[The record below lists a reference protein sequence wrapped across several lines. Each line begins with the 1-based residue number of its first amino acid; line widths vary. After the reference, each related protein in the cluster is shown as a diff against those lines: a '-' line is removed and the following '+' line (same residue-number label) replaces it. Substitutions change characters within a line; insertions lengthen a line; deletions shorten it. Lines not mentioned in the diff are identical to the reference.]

1 MPKQTHKK
9 ASSSQVMSSHV
20 VSAEAS
26 QVTAPAG
33 LPSTPSPVPAPRV
46 QAGIVA
52 DGPTIARAILDLHI
66 DVPVFNAR
74 VVGDR
79 LELRL
84 FGGKVAYWP
93 APPPVA
99 TEDEGG

>member
-1 MPKQTHKK
+1 MPKQTRKK
-9 ASSSQVMSSHV
+9 LSTSQVAA
-20 VSAEAS
+20 SA
-26 QVTAPAG
+26 

-46 QAGIVA
+46 QAALVA
-52 DGPTIARAILDLHI
+52 DGPTIARAILDLHL
-66 DVPVFNAR
+66 DVPVYNAR

-93 APPPVA
+93 PPDA
-99 TEDEGG
+99 EEA

>member
-1 MPKQTHKK
+1 MPKPTRKK
-9 ASSSQVMSSHV
+9 PSTP
-20 VSAEAS
+20 SA
-26 QVTAPAG
+26 

-46 QAGIVA
+46 QAGLVA

-84 FGGKVAYWP
+84 FGGNVAYWP
-93 APPPVA
+93 PPNPAPDPVEA
-99 TEDEGG
+99 